1 MQLVDVK
8 YQRSQPWALFDQS
21 VQVPLDCDG
30 FSRMHFAV
38 ELKFLDAGEDS
49 SVDFWF
55 KYHSENAPVDH
66 QVVETGVK
74 VVNVNMSSIPRQ
86 RLLSLDRYQQLAPF
100 FDPNVVLVPDQRDED
115 GVPCVVDRGTN
126 EKVSNMRSLHIVG
139 GSFMCRDAK
148 EDGAYILMQLMI
160 VKEKRGKWKYVVNE
174 NFEWR
179 QDLKRQC
186 ACPCWRDVFSR
197 CVSCCL
203 LCLDIGLK
211 KDT

>member
-30 FSRMHFAV
+30 FCRMHFAV

-66 QVVETGVK
+66 RVVEAGVK

-86 RLLSLDRYQQLAPF
+86 HLLSLDRYQQLAPF
-100 FDPNVVLVPDQRDED
+100 VGPDVVLVPDQRDED
-115 GVPCVVDRGTN
+115 SVPC
-126 EKVSNMRSLHIVG
+126 
-139 GSFMCRDAK
+139 C
-148 EDGAYILMQLMI
+148 
-160 VKEKRGKWKYVVNE
+160 
-174 NFEWR
+174 
-179 QDLKRQC
+179 
-186 ACPCWRDVFSR
+186 
-197 CVSCCL
+197 
-203 LCLDIGLK
+203 
-211 KDT
+211 